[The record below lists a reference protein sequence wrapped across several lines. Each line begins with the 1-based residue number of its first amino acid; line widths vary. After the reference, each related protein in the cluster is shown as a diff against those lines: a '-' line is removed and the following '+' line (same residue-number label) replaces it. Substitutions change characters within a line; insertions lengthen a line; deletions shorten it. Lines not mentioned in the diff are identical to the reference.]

1 MELNKKVK
9 LLTWILVF
17 VLLFNVSA
25 FIFIMIQHRN
35 FHDNFPPPFMGQR
48 RPPIH
53 KIITDELNLTPEQQ
67 LQYDNLRQN
76 FFGRGKMCL
85 DSIRYY
91 NMQIDLQITS
101 DNPDTV
107 LINQYIDK
115 ISNLQKRM
123 KKRSVDY
130 FLEIKSILTP
140 EQKTKFNQLFIQLK
154 QKNKSHRHN
163 FQNR

>member
-9 LLTWILVF
+9 LLTWLLIF
-17 VLLFNVSA
+17 VILFNVSA
-25 FIFIMIQHRN
+25 FVFIMIQHRN
-35 FHDNFPPPFMGQR
+35 FNDNFPPPFMRHR

-53 KIITDELNLTPEQQ
+53 QIIANQLNLTPEQQ

-76 FFGRGKMCL
+76 FFGKGKTCL

-91 NMQIDLQITS
+91 NMQIDQQIVS

-123 KKRSVDY
+123 KRRSVNY

-140 EQKTKFNQLFIQLK
+140 EQKQKFNQLFIQLK

-163 FQNR
+163 F